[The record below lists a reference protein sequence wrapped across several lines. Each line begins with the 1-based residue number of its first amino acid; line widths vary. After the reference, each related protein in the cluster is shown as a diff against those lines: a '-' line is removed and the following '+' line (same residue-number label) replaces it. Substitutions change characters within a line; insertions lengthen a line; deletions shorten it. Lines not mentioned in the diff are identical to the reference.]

1 MTCKHYPHQVS
12 HSCPFLGKARIPER
26 SDEASDP
33 DFPVLAPGGCGR
45 VLCAVPTASAIHL
58 SLPGCSHSSCA
69 AEAWPWAHPGH
80 SRLHPLCSLL
90 NTCSP
95 QQARP
100 TERRRGKAQRIQRCK
115 ALYVTV
121 TTPPPP
127 TYKVQAADQPNLQS
141 QMEARLT
148 GTIPPISCAPSV
160 LPQSIGVSEIF
171 MFLENILIRKR
182 EPTSVFPWT
191 WSGLETKWNLFLA
204 DLTSQLFLGCL

>member
-45 VLCAVPTASAIHL
+45 VFGAVPTASAIHL

-100 TERRRGKAQRIQRCK
+100 TERHRGKAQRIQRCR

-121 TTPPPP
+121 TTPTP

-148 GTIPPISCAPSV
+148 GTIPLFPVPLLSYPNQLVYLRYLCFWKIYW
-160 LPQSIGVSEIF
+160 SEK
-171 MFLENILIRKR
+171 ENRPPYSHGR
-182 EPTSVFPWT
+182 D
-191 WSGLETKWNLFLA
+191 LA
-204 DLTSQLFLGCL
+204 

>member
-33 DFPVLAPGGCGR
+33 DFPVLAPGGCGC
-45 VLCAVPTASAIHL
+45 VLGAVSTASAIHL

-80 SRLHPLCSLL
+80 SCLHPLCPLL

-100 TERRRGKAQRIQRCK
+100 TERHRRKAQRIQRCK
-115 ALYVTV
+115 PCMWLL
-121 TTPPPP
+121 TTPP
-127 TYKVQAADQPNLQS
+127 TDLQS
-141 QMEARLT
+141 AGRRSAPPPKPNGGQADRHYS
-148 GTIPPISCAPSV
+148 PISCAPSV
-160 LPQSIGVSEIF
+160 LPQPIGVSEIF
-171 MFLENILIRKR
+171 KFLENILIRKR

-204 DLTSQLFLGCL
+204 DLNSQLFLGCL